1 MKRRLYFLIPNT
13 GHARAMVNDLEGTGI
28 KTAAM
33 HVLAKPGIDLNGLP
47 LATGRQRMDA
57 GARIETILW
66 DGNLAIYF
74 VALFALIAMVYMR
87 IDWYWLLL
95 PAAVMLLTFV
105 MGIVFTS
112 QGPNVH
118 PVRNPRCH
126 TPRTSPVDDRRP
138 AMAGEPRR
146 DADTHASPGGHC
158 RRRGLAYRCPAHL
171 AGVHEPRGMFVTRSQ
186 QHEAV
191 PP

>member
-1 MKRRLYFLIPNT
+1 MKRRLYFLIPDT
-13 GHARAMVNDLEGTGI
+13 GHARAVVNDVEGTGI

-57 GARIETILW
+57 GARLETILW

-74 VALFALIAMVYMR
+74 LALFALIAMFYMR

-95 PAAVMLLTFV
+95 PAAVMVVTFV

-112 QGPNVH
+112 QVPNVH
-118 PVRNPRCH
+118 L
-126 TPRTSPVDDRRP
+126 S
-138 AMAGEPRR
+138 EFR
-146 DADTHASPGGHC
+146 DAIHHGEILLMIDVPLWQVNRVETLIHTHHPEATAGGVGWHIDAL
-158 RRRGLAYRCPAHL
+158 RI
-171 AGVHEPRGMFVTRSQ
+171 
-186 QHEAV
+186 
-191 PP
+191 